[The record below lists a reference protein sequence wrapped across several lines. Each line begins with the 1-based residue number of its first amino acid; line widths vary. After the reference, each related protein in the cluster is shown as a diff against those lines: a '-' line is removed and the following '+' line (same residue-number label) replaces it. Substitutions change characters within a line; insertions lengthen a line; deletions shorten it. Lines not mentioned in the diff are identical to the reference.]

1 MKDSVQTHHFDAL
14 GNTRQPDL
22 QPSLEE
28 MTRES
33 LARWTVPGAAIGILQ
48 DGETTY
54 SSFGVTSLETQQP
67 VTPETVF
74 RVASISKPFT
84 ATLAMTLVNDGL
96 LDLDRTIAEY
106 LPGIAL
112 SDAEPDRQARITMRH
127 LLSHTAGLDC
137 EIDADLATVGAG
149 DDASAQAIA
158 MYGGLHQWGEPG
170 EIMSYG
176 NTGFWLAGHVI
187 ATLLHTAF
195 EDAMRERVFRPLGL
209 ERSLFTAEEAIV
221 YPVALGHQPKSLTD
235 GTHELIRSYA
245 YPRARTPSG
254 GVISTVVDLLR
265 FADWHIGGSEKS
277 LGISDEV
284 RLEMKEPYI
293 RLRQADGE
301 SWGIGWDIRQAS
313 DGTRIIGHGGSFG
326 GFQTQ
331 LTIVPSRKFA
341 FVILTNS
348 ARGGM
353 ANAEIERA
361 VLSDRLD
368 LTLPEHGS
376 HELSGKQLMALAG
389 TYRQPLATYEI
400 IPSGYGLDV
409 VVHGIGLD
417 GEALPVP
424 PPIRFDAIGE
434 SDFIVRDGDQKG
446 MRADFLLDPATG
458 IPSYVRIGLR
468 IAERVDDVA

>member
-1 MKDSVQTHHFDAL
+1 MTETVLATSDARAGFDDVVR
-14 GNTRQPDL
+14 GV
-22 QPSLEE
+22 
-28 MTRES
+28 
-33 LARWTVPGAAIGILQ
+33 LARWNVPGAAIGILH
-48 DGETTY
+48 DGETTF

-84 ATLAMTLVNDGL
+84 ATLAMTAVNAGL
-96 LDLDRTIAEY
+96 LDLDRPIVDY

-112 SDAEPDRQARITMRH
+112 SDAEPACQARVTMRH
-127 LLSHTAGLDC
+127 LLSHTAGFDC
-137 EIDADLATVGAG
+137 ELAADLATVGAG
-149 DDASAQAIA
+149 DDANAQAIA

-170 EIMSYG
+170 AIMSYG

-187 ATLLHTAF
+187 STLLHTTF
-195 EDAMRERVFRPLGL
+195 EEAMRERIFRPLGL
-209 ERSLFTAEEAIV
+209 ERSFFTAEEAIV
-221 YPVALGHQPKSLTD
+221 YPVALGHAPKSLTD
-235 GTHELIRSYA
+235 STHELIRSYA

-265 FADWHIGGSEKS
+265 FAEWHIGNSDQP
-277 LGISDEV
+277 LGISDEL
-284 RLEMKEPYI
+284 RLAMQEPYI
-293 RLRQADGE
+293 RLRQADTE
-301 SWGIGWDIRQAS
+301 SWGIGWDIRNAS

-341 FVILTNS
+341 FTMLTNS

-361 VLSDRLD
+361 VLSGQLG
-368 LTLPEHGS
+368 LILSEPKS

-389 TYRQPLATYEI
+389 TYRQPLATYEMTA
-400 IPSGYGLDV
+400 SGFGLDV
-409 VVHGIGLD
+409 VVQAIGLD

-424 PPIRFDAIGE
+424 PPIRFDPIGE
-434 SDFIVRDGDQKG
+434 SDFIVRDGDHRG
-446 MRADFLLDPATG
+446 MHADFLLDPVTG
-458 IPSYVRIGLR
+458 DPAHVRIGLR
-468 IAERVDDVA
+468 IAERVDDE

>member
-1 MKDSVQTHHFDAL
+1 MTDAVQTDHFDTLGTAGQPGSHAAL
-14 GNTRQPDL
+14 EA
-22 QPSLEE
+22 SA
-28 MTRES
+28 RES
-33 LARWTVPGAAIGILQ
+33 LDRWTVPGAAIGILHNR
-48 DGETTY
+48 ETTF

-67 VTPETVF
+67 VTSETVF

-84 ATLAMTLVNDGL
+84 STLAMTLVNDSL
-96 LDLDRTIAEY
+96 LDLDRPIAEY
-106 LPGIAL
+106 LPGVAL
-112 SDAEPDRQARITMRH
+112 SDAEPERQARVTMRH
-127 LLSHTAGLDC
+127 LLSHTAGFDC
-137 EIDADLATVGAG
+137 ELDADLATVGAG
-149 DDASAQAIA
+149 DDANAQAIA

-187 ATLLHTAF
+187 ATLLQTTF

-265 FADWHIGGSEKS
+265 FAEWHIGESETS
-277 LGISDEV
+277 LGISDALRV
-284 RLEMKEPYI
+284 EMQEPYI
-293 RLRQADGE
+293 RLRQADVE
-301 SWGIGWDIRQAS
+301 SWGIGWDIREAS
-313 DGTRIIGHGGSFG
+313 DGTPIIGHGGSFG

-341 FVILTNS
+341 FAILTNS
-348 ARGGM
+348 ACGGM

-361 VLSDRLD
+361 VLSGQLG
-368 LTLPEHGS
+368 LTLPEHES
-376 HELSGKQLMALAG
+376 RELSGKQLMALAG

-400 IPSGYGLDV
+400 TAAGYGLDV

-434 SDFIVRDGDQKG
+434 SDFIVRDGDHKG
-446 MRADFLLDPATG
+446 MRADFLLDPRTEAPTH
-458 IPSYVRIGLR
+458 VRIGLR
-468 IAERVDDVA
+468 IAERIE